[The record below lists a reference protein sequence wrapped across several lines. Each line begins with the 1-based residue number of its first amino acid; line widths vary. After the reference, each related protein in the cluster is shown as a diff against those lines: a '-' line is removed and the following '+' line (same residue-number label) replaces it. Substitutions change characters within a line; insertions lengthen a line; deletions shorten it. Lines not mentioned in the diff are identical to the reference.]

1 MFRGGGC
8 DVNRRNCFICGF
20 VAVLLASGLTAY
32 AAGNDHA
39 DNSAP
44 GEGQPQSK
52 SCCIPRT
59 TKGSGTA
66 GSGAAPSETPAPAAD
81 TAVIEDGVQVIRS
94 VLAPRSYPDLTVQ
107 AGLPVRWIIT
117 ADETS
122 LNGCNNAI
130 SIPALDIYQRLA
142 VGENMIEF
150 MPDKAGVISYS
161 CWMGMISATIT
172 VTKAAP

>member
-1 MFRGGGC
+1 MKRI
-8 DVNRRNCFICGF
+8 NCFICGL
-20 VAVLLASGLTAY
+20 VAVLLASGFTAY
-32 AAGNDHA
+32 AAGSSPA
-39 DNSAP
+39 DNLAP
-44 GEGQPQSK
+44 GNGQPQSK

-59 TKGSGTA
+59 TKGPGTA
-66 GSGAAPSETPAPAAD
+66 GSGAAPSETPVPAAD

-142 VGENMIEF
+142 VGENIIEF
-150 MPDKAGVISYS
+150 MPDKTGVIFYS
-161 CWMGMISATIT
+161 CWMGMISATIM
-172 VTKAAP
+172 VTEAAP